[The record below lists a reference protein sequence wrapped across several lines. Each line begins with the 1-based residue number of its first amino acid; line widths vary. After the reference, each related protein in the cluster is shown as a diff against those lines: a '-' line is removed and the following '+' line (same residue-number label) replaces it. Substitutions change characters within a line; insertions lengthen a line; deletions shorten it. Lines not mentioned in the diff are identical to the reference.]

1 MRLCVFQGTFNP
13 IHNAHLRV
21 ANYVRENFDYDK
33 ILFIPAYKPPHKDYD
48 ENLSNHRLE
57 MVKLAVENLDGLE
70 VSDIEYKREGLSY
83 TYLTIQE
90 LYKLYDIDSKIGFII
105 GTDAFEHISEWYET
119 DKLKTLVDFI
129 LFKRSD
135 TINENTLA
143 LLSKRGYKFNMT
155 DIDFLDISST
165 DIRNRIMVH
174 KSAENLLP
182 KRVLEYID
190 KNELY
195 RK

>member
-48 ENLSNHRLE
+48 ENLSNHRFE
-57 MVKLAVENLDGLE
+57 MVKLALENLDGLE

-90 LYKLYDIDSKIGFII
+90 LYKQYDIEGKIGFII

-135 TINENTLA
+135 TINENRLA

-182 KRVLEYID
+182 KRILEYID

>member
-57 MVKLAVENLDGLE
+57 MVKLALENLDGLE

-90 LYKLYDIDSKIGFII
+90 LYKLYDIDGKIGFII

-135 TINENTLA
+135 TINENRLA

-155 DIDFLDISST
+155 DIEFLNISST
-165 DIRNRIMVH
+165 DIRNRIMAHNSV
-174 KSAENLLP
+174 ENLLP

>member
-13 IHNAHLRV
+13 VHNAHLRV

-57 MVKLAVENLDGLE
+57 MVKLALENLDGLE

-90 LYKLYDIDSKIGFII
+90 LYKQYDIEGKIGFII

-119 DKLKTLVDFI
+119 DKLKTLIDFI

-135 TINENTLA
+135 TINENRLA

-155 DIDFLDISST
+155 DIDFLNISST

>member
-1 MRLCVFQGTFNP
+1 MKLCVFQGTFNP

-21 ANYVRENFDYDK
+21 AKYVRENFDYDK
-33 ILFIPAYKPPHKDYD
+33 ILFIPAFKPPHKDYD

-90 LYKLYDIDSKIGFII
+90 LYKQYDIEGKIGFII
-105 GTDAFEHISEWYET
+105 GTDAFEQLPQWYET
-119 DKLKTLVDFI
+119 DKLKTLIDFI

-174 KSAENLLP
+174 KSVDNLLP

>member
-1 MRLCVFQGTFNP
+1 MKLCVFQGTFNP

-21 ANYVRENFDYDK
+21 AKYVRENFDYDK
-33 ILFIPAYKPPHKDYD
+33 ILFIPAFKPPHKDYD
-48 ENLSNHRLE
+48 ENLSNHRLT
-57 MVKLAVENLDGLE
+57 MVKLAVENLDRLD
-70 VSDIEYKREGLSY
+70 VSDIEYKRDGLSY

-90 LYKLYDIDSKIGFII
+90 LYKQYDIEGKIGFII
-105 GTDAFEHISEWYET
+105 GTDAFEQLPQWYET
-119 DKLKTLVDFI
+119 DKLKTLIDFI

-135 TINENTLA
+135 TINENKLA
-143 LLSKRGYKFNMT
+143 LLSKKGYKFNMV

-165 DIRNRIMVH
+165 MVR
-174 KSAENLLP
+174 KKLVLQESVENLVP
-182 KRVLEYID
+182 QKVLEYIE

>member
-1 MRLCVFQGTFNP
+1 MAEFVLK
-13 IHNAHLRV
+13 
-21 ANYVRENFDYDK
+21 NYKFDK

-48 ENLSNHRLE
+48 ENLSNHRFE
-57 MVKLAVENLDGLE
+57 MVKLALENLDGLE

-90 LYKLYDIDSKIGFII
+90 LYKQYDIEGKIGFII

-135 TINENTLA
+135 TINENRLA

-182 KRVLEYID
+182 KRILEYID